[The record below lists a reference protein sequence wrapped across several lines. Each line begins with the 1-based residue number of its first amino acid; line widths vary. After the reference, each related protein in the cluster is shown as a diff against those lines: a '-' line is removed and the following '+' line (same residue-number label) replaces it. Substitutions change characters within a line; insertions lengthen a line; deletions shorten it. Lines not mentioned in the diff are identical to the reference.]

1 MATVTAFQA
10 KTRFGELLDRVVRGE
25 EIVITRH
32 EKAVARLVPEGGA
45 NLEHTR
51 RAVAELRA
59 GRSEIA
65 KRRGFK
71 PLTDREIKDAI
82 EQGRTSVYDA
92 TYLELAMRRK
102 LPLASRDEALC
113 KVAQSCRVKLLL

>member
-1 MATVTAFQA
+1 MPTVTAFQA
-10 KTRFGELLDRVVRGE
+10 KTRFDELLDRVVRGE

-32 EKAVARLVPEGGA
+32 EKAVARLMPEGGA

-51 RAVAELRA
+51 QAVAELRT
-59 GRSEIA
+59 GRAVIA

-71 PLTDREIKDAI
+71 LLTDLEIKDAI
-82 EQGRTSVYDA
+82 KQGRPSVHDA

-102 LPLASRDEALC
+102 LPLASQDEALR
-113 KVAQSCRVKLLL
+113 KAAQGCRVELLL

>member
-45 NLEHTR
+45 NLEQTR
-51 RAVAELRA
+51 QAVADLRA
-59 GRSEIA
+59 GRSLMA

-71 PLTDREIKDAI
+71 PLTDREIKAAI
-82 EQGRTSVYDA
+82 EEGR
-92 TYLELAMRRK
+92 
-102 LPLASRDEALC
+102 P
-113 KVAQSCRVKLLL
+113 

>member
-10 KTRFGELLDRVVRGE
+10 KTRFGELLDRVAHGE

-45 NLEHTR
+45 NLEATR
-51 RAVAELRA
+51 QAVAELRA
-59 GRSEIA
+59 GRSLIT

-71 PLTDREIKDAI
+71 PLTDREIKNSI
-82 EQGRTSVYDA
+82 EEGR
-92 TYLELAMRRK
+92 
-102 LPLASRDEALC
+102 P
-113 KVAQSCRVKLLL
+113 